1 VDPTLSFPTLKVA
14 RKLIGKK
21 LGFRTNMDLIPLD
34 ATLVKGSH
42 GTQPKDSL
50 DWPIILGHGI
60 QPSDSTLASTEVLN
74 CMLNLFER

>member
-1 VDPTLSFPTLKVA
+1 VDPTLSFPTLKIA

-50 DWPIILGHGI
+50 NWPIILGHGI
-60 QPSDSTLASTEVLN
+60 QPSTSFLDSTEVMS
-74 CMLNLFER
+74 CMLNLFDR